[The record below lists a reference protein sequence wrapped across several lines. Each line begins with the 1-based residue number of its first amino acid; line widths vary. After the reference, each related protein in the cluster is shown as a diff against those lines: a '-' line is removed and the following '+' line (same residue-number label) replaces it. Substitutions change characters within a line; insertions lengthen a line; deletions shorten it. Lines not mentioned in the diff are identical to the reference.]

1 MHVSVRSC
9 GSILTVTDQ
18 QREQRDV
25 QLGERQIGEHK
36 LGVKTGSGGTSQ
48 APASTAS
55 TSVRAG
61 LFTVAAAAAAHLTHV
76 RRLHVFLSRSRQQ
89 TG

>member
-1 MHVSVRSC
+1 M
-9 GSILTVTDQ
+9 
-18 QREQRDV
+18 E
-25 QLGERQIGEHK
+25 LGERQIGEHK
-36 LGVKTGSGGTSQ
+36 LGVKTGSDGTSQ

-61 LFTVAAAAAAHLTHV
+61 LFTVAAAAAVHLTHV